1 MSFTTTDNLLNNI
14 REIHNYTDTDSIMI
28 SNPSVNNANDV
39 NEKHCDDNYETKRI
53 TYDMDNYDDDE
64 DSTYD
69 FAKSRNPWYGSAF
82 FHWLVFDVIG

>member
-1 MSFTTTDNLLNNI
+1 MSFTITDNLLTNI
-14 REIHNYTDTDSIMI
+14 REIHDYNDTDCIMI
-28 SNPSVNNANDV
+28 SNPSVNNTN
-39 NEKHCDDNYETKRI
+39 ETKRI

>member
-1 MSFTTTDNLLNNI
+1 MSFTITDNLLTNI
-14 REIHNYTDTDSIMI
+14 REIHDYNDTDCIMI
-28 SNPSVNNANDV
+28 SNPSVNNTN
-39 NEKHCDDNYETKRI
+39 ETKRI

-69 FAKSRNPWYGSAF
+69 FEKSRNPLYGSAF